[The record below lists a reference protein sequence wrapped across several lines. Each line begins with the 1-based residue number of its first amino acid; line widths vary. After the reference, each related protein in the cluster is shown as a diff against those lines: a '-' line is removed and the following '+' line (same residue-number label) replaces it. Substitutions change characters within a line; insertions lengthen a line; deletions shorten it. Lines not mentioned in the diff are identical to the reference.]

1 MNKTIAEQQAEI
13 IKKQDELRE
22 LNIDKDLEWIEKKEK
37 EIKDLIDIVMKRV
50 QNLIDNHF

>member
-22 LNIDKDLEWIEKKEK
+22 LNINKDLE
-37 EIKDLIDIVMKRV
+37 
-50 QNLIDNHF
+50 